1 MTLEL
6 TLAPSG
12 AAVATPRHP
21 LAPHSAFLS
30 GALSNSPSGFTRTLV
45 GHLSRGRRRYKAP
58 VPLAKSKIHL
68 VIKET
73 GQSDQENL
81 KDTGFEEA
89 NLILKQT
96 QIKTQSEQNFQ

>member
-21 LAPHSAFLS
+21 LAPHFFS
-30 GALSNSPSGFTRTLV
+30 GALSNSASRFTRTLAV
-45 GHLSRGRRRYKAP
+45 DGHLSQGRCRYKAP
-58 VPLAKSKIHL
+58 APKFEGGTHL

-73 GQSDQENL
+73 GQSDQEYL
-81 KDTGFEEA
+81 KDTGFEECDLVIMVQA
-89 NLILKQT
+89 FKAWY
-96 QIKTQSEQNFQ
+96 